1 MKNPFLFY
9 SEQEKTEYV
18 TALCSVNRGVIAYIP
33 VKGIADDIIGKSVN
47 DVFSAGLISQEIK
60 TLAGKWGVDLSAYT
74 DKDLPRFLDD
84 ATCSNDIIQKTLA
97 DSIVRKFGNRLGVI
111 LLTLK
116 QGHELNRQARKDWS
130 SEHWDYWANIKTVIL
145 TGGLSSGLLGR
156 RFKEQILYVFDMAGE
171 KPYNINLYDNGSHLG
186 VMGCAK
192 LLPDDCSGAAVLD
205 FGQTNLKRSVIRK
218 RRGDI
223 SEFIQLRTRPS
234 LYMELDTSDS
244 PENHAKAVEL
254 HKYLVKIVVDTC
266 REAMATGD
274 LCCDVIISIANYA
287 VGNRLFKDRGGYA
300 KLFNISD
307 EYGALLAHDVSSALH
322 RQIRIR
328 LVHDGTAI
336 ALNFTDRE
344 DTVCLSMGTAFGV
357 GFTDIRL
364 PGCSCNCC

>member
-9 SEQEKTEYV
+9 SEEEKTEYV

-33 VKGIADDIIGKSVN
+33 VKGLADDIVGKSVN
-47 DVFSAGLISQEIK
+47 DVFSAGIISREIK
-60 TLAGKWGVDLSAYT
+60 NLAKRRGVDLSAYT
-74 DKDLPRFLDD
+74 DKDLPKFLDD
-84 ATCSNDIIQKTLA
+84 ATYSNDIIQKNLA
-97 DSIVRKFGNRLGVI
+97 DTIVRKFGNRLGVI

-116 QGHELNRQARKDWS
+116 QGHILNRKARADW
-130 SEHWDYWANIKTVIL
+130 EDAHWEYWANLKTVIL
-145 TGGLSSGLLGR
+145 TGGLASGLLGR
-156 RFKEQILYVFDMAGE
+156 RLKEQILYVFDMAGE

-192 LLPDDCSGAAVLD
+192 LLPPDCSGAAVLD

-244 PENHAKAVEL
+244 EENHARALEL
-254 HKYLVKIVVDTC
+254 HKYLVKVVADTC
-266 REAMATGD
+266 REAIGSGE
-274 LCCDVIISIANYA
+274 LCNNVVISIANYT

-300 KLFNISD
+300 KLFNLTD
-307 EYGALLAHDVSSALH
+307 EYGNLLAHDVSSVLH
-322 RQIRIR
+322 RQIHVR

-344 DTVCLSMGTAFGV
+344 DTICLSLGTAFGV
-357 GFTDIRL
+357 GFTDINL
-364 PGCSCNCC
+364 SACPCNT

>member
-1 MKNPFLFY
+1 MNNPFLFY
-9 SEQEKTEYV
+9 SEEEKTEYV
-18 TALCSVNRGVIAYIP
+18 TSLCSVNRGVIAYIP
-33 VKGIADDIIGKSVN
+33 VRGIADDIIGKSVN
-47 DVFSAGLISQEIK
+47 EIFSAGLITQEIK
-60 TLAGKWGVDLSAYT
+60 TLAGRWNVDLSSYT
-74 DKDLPRFLDD
+74 DKDMPKFLDD
-84 ATCSNDIIQKTLA
+84 AAYSNDIIQKTMA

-116 QGHELNRQARKDWS
+116 QGHELNRQARKDWES
-130 SEHWDYWANIKTVIL
+130 VHWDYWASIKSVIL

-192 LLPDDCSGAAVLD
+192 LLPDTCSGAAVLD

-244 PENHAKAVEL
+244 PENHKAALEL
-254 HKYLVKIVVDTC
+254 HKYLVKVVADTC
-266 REAMATGD
+266 REAMGSGE
-274 LCCDVIISIANYA
+274 LCNNIVISIANYT

-300 KLFNISD
+300 KLYNLSE
-307 EYGALLAHDVSSALH
+307 EYGNLLAHDVSSVLH
-322 RQIRIR
+322 QQIRIR

-336 ALNFTDRE
+336 ALNFNDRE

-357 GFTDIRL
+357 GFPDINL
-364 PGCSCNCC
+364 SGCPCNT